1 MTVSIEFTV
10 AETGKD
16 HWVADLWEL
25 GSTGIQESEVAG
37 GRTWLRAFFDEPLPE
52 ALDSIVQRTG
62 ARLVRHADKDWVAE
76 SRSMWT
82 PFTVGKRFFLVPDWM
97 DEPAPEGRI
106 RIAFNPGLA
115 CGTGAH
121 EATQL
126 CFEALE
132 RYLRPGARVLDAG
145 CGSGIL
151 SIAAFLLGAS
161 LVEGYDLDPMAVQIA
176 RNNLARVGV
185 AGDVHLASAG
195 DAPSGSF
202 DLAFCNIS
210 PQADIELAPQI
221 HRALAPGGIAVL
233 SGFESF
239 EVAEVLGALAA
250 LGYTVIE
257 DCQKGNWCSV
267 VYGKPAAGAG

>member
-10 AETGKD
+10 PESDKDQHIAE
-16 HWVADLWEL
+16 LWEL
-25 GSTGIQESEVAG
+25 GSTGIHESDVAG
-37 GRTWLRAFFDEPLPE
+37 GRTWLRAFFDEPLAPE
-52 ALDSIVQRTG
+52 LESIVRSTG
-62 ARLVRHADKDWVAE
+62 ARVVRHADKDWVAE
-76 SRSMWT
+76 SQAMWT
-82 PFTVGKRFFLVPDWM
+82 PFTVGERFFLVPDWR

-106 RIAFNPGLA
+106 RISFNPGLA

-132 RYLRPGARVLDAG
+132 RYLRPGARVLDIG

-161 LVEGYDLDPMAVQIA
+161 RVEGYDLDPTAVEIA

-185 AGDVHLASAG
+185 AGDVHLGSA
-195 DAPSGSF
+195 DLAPSDAF

-210 PQADIELAPQI
+210 PQADIALAPHI
-221 HRALAPGGIAVL
+221 YRALAPGGIAVL
-233 SGFESF
+233 SGFESV
-239 EVAEVLGALAA
+239 EAGEVLGALAV
-250 LGYTVIE
+250 LRYHVLE
-257 DCQKGNWCSV
+257 DRQKGNWCSV
-267 VYGKPAAGAG
+267 VYTKPEGGAG